1 MNWKFWKKEGAG
13 NAAKVQRRARPKE
26 LPQAVGRKLIV
37 DLQIDPDEAW
47 SLRYVGHPLEAQT
60 GIQDFRVYD
69 PAKAAGAGLLVK
81 DWHSLDDQPDLIL
94 YEGQYD
100 KSCTVVFLRT
110 AQRPAA

>member
-1 MNWKFWKKEGAG
+1 MNWKFWKKEGVE
-13 NAAKVQRRARPKE
+13 NAAKAKKNAKPKE

-47 SLRYVGHPLEAQT
+47 SLRYVGRPSEVNT
-60 GIQDFRVYD
+60 GIQDFRLYD
-69 PAKAAGAGLLVK
+69 PAKAARVDLLVK
-81 DWHSLDDQPDLIL
+81 EWHSLDDHPDLIL

-100 KSCTVVFLRT
+100 KSGMVVDLRI